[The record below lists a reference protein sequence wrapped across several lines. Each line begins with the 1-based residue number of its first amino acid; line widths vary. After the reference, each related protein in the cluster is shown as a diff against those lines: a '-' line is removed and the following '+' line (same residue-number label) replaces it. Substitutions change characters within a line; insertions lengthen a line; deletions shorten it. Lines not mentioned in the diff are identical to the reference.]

1 MSAAG
6 PHVDGTA
13 PPATSPAESAQAAAA
28 RRGGPAEPP
37 ADSPPPR
44 AFSTARFESQLWLAQ
59 RVSAMVLA
67 LCVVVHLATIMLAVR
82 GGLSAEEIL
91 TRLRSS
97 TAWLAF
103 YLVFV
108 ASVAVHAPL
117 GLRAIVA
124 EWLGW
129 RGRFLNAGI
138 FLVGT
143 VLLALG
149 LRAIAGLFGGPG

>member
-1 MSAAG
+1 
-6 PHVDGTA
+6 
-13 PPATSPAESAQAAAA
+13 
-28 RRGGPAEPP
+28 
-37 ADSPPPR
+37 
-44 AFSTARFESQLWLAQ
+44 
-59 RVSAMVLA
+59 MVLA
-67 LCVVVHLATIMLAVR
+67 VCVLVHLVTIVLAVR
-82 GGLSAEEIL
+82 GGLSAAEIL
-91 TRLRSS
+91 GRLRASPL
-97 TAWLAF
+97 WLAF

-138 FLVGT
+138 FMVGT

-149 LRAIAGLFGGPG
+149 LRAIAGLFGGAA

>member
-1 MSAAG
+1 MN
-6 PHVDGTA
+6 
-13 PPATSPAESAQAAAA
+13 
-28 RRGGPAEPP
+28 PAEPRVSAVEP
-37 ADSPPPR
+37 GTGAAEPPGTTPPPR
-44 AFSTARFESQLWLAQ
+44 SFSAVRFESRLWLAQ
-59 RVSAMVLA
+59 RLSAMVLA
-67 LCVVVHLATIMLAVR
+67 VCVLVHLTTIVLAVR
-82 GGLSAEEIL
+82 GGLSAGEIL
-91 TRLRSS
+91 SRLRGSP
-97 TAWLAF
+97 AWLAF

-138 FLVGT
+138 FMAGT

-149 LRAIAGLFGGPG
+149 LRAIAGLFGGAT

>member
-1 MSAAG
+1 VNA
-6 PHVDGTA
+6 
-13 PPATSPAESAQAAAA
+13 
-28 RRGGPAEPP
+28 AEPRVS
-37 ADSPPPR
+37 AEQSPVSAPQPR
-44 AFSTARFESQLWLAQ
+44 PYSSARFESRLWLAQ

-67 LCVVVHLATIMLAVR
+67 VCVLVHLITIVLAVR
-82 GGLSAEEIL
+82 GGLSAAEIL
-91 TRLRSS
+91 GRLRASPL
-97 TAWLAF
+97 WLAF

-124 EWLGW
+124 EWVGW

-138 FLVGT
+138 FMVGT

-149 LRAIAGLFGGPG
+149 LRAIAGLFGGAA

>member
-1 MSAAG
+1 MS
-6 PHVDGTA
+6 T
-13 PPATSPAESAQAAAA
+13 T
-28 RRGGPAEPP
+28 
-37 ADSPPPR
+37 PPR
-44 AFSTARFESQLWLAQ
+44 SFSTARLESRLWLAQ
-59 RVSAMVLA
+59 RLSAIVLA
-67 LCVVVHLATIMLAVR
+67 VCVLVHLITIVLAVR
-82 GGLSAEEIL
+82 GGLSAPEIL
-91 TRLRSS
+91 GRLRASPM
-97 TAWLAF
+97 WLAF

-138 FLVGT
+138 FMAGT

-149 LRAIAGLFGGPG
+149 LRAIAGLFGGAA

>member
-1 MSAAG
+1 
-6 PHVDGTA
+6 
-13 PPATSPAESAQAAAA
+13 
-28 RRGGPAEPP
+28 
-37 ADSPPPR
+37 
-44 AFSTARFESQLWLAQ
+44 
-59 RVSAMVLA
+59 MVLA
-67 LCVVVHLATIMLAVR
+67 VCVLVHLITIMLAVR
-82 GGLSAEEIL
+82 GGLSAAEIL
-91 TRLRSS
+91 GRLRGSP
-97 TAWLAF
+97 AWLAF
-103 YLVFV
+103 YLIFV

-149 LRAIAGLFGGPG
+149 LRAIAGLFGGAA

>member
-1 MSAAG
+1 MTPARAA
-6 PHVDGTA
+6 T
-13 PPATSPAESAQAAAA
+13 A

-37 ADSPPPR
+37 ADSPPAQP
-44 AFSTARFESQLWLAQ
+44 FSAARFESQLWLAQ